1 MMMGYSSRRFFRK
14 GCLGVFSLALLAF
27 AACGDAADEQAGG
40 DTTPASQASDL
51 RRAEGTAGS
60 PGEAT
65 AGGEVPLTIEIESGS
80 DRAALSGTGKCTHT
94 SEGWIYGAP
103 AALWQVEDSDV
114 DKKVYATLTVW
125 RPKSGGPDQFTMALT
140 TDGRQHAINTVK
152 GGELVGSGT
161 VEVHPTGQGAHFVV
175 AGTDGDGRSVRATF
189 QCERFTEHVAEG
201 G

>member
-1 MMMGYSSRRFFRK
+1 MMMGYTSCRFSRGRR
-14 GCLGVFSLALLAF
+14 LGVFSLTLLVF
-27 AACGDAADEQAGG
+27 AACGDAANEEAGG
-40 DTTPASQASDL
+40 DATPASQSPAS
-51 RRAEGTAGS
+51 RRAEGNAAS
-60 PGEAT
+60 PAVGDA
-65 AGGEVPLTIEIESGS
+65 AGEVPLTIEIESGS
-80 DRAALSGTGKCTHT
+80 DRAALTGTGKCTHT

-103 AALWQVEDSDV
+103 AALWRVEDSDV

-161 VEVHPTGQGAHFVV
+161 VEIHPTGEGAHFVV
-175 AGTDGDGRSVRATF
+175 AGKDGDGRSVRATF